1 MNVNEWVYE
10 AIDAAG
16 GKGATLRDVQRH
28 VDDRHH
34 EELAVDTLEQ
44 AIDALVRQEKIEAL
58 GPDRWVAAQK
68 TAKEDAI
75 RQLFGDDDPASE
87 R

>member
-1 MNVNEWVYE
+1 MNVDDWAYE

-28 VDDRHH
+28 IDDRHH

-44 AIDALVRQEKIEAL
+44 AIDALVRRKKIEAL

-75 RQLFGDDDPASE
+75 RTLFGDDDTTSE